1 MARNPPTIAVT
12 STLAMVRTAEA
23 RGVRTADVLRK
34 AGISRELLETPD
46 ARVPAPAVMAI
57 WEALRERTGD
67 PTLQLFAPA
76 SLPFGA
82 YRVIDYLVAASPTVG
97 DGVRRF
103 ARYFG
108 IISETVCLSIEDR
121 EGEHRL
127 WLATTEGQPVPSV
140 YVDYV
145 FSALVTR
152 IRMRIRPELQVRG
165 VELRRTRP
173 KDPAPYERVFRAPV
187 RFGAAADCLCFRDEE
202 WRAPTAMADEALA
215 RLLEDHARMIAPR
228 EEGPAGFRADVL
240 KALTAAL
247 PDGGSAVAVA
257 RVLHVSVRTLQR
269 KLLSERTTFRE
280 VLDAAKSQLA
290 QAYLADPRVS
300 VGEVAALL
308 GFSDPSSFNRAF
320 RRWTGQTPGRWRR
333 PARRGAAS

>member
-1 MARNPPTIAVT
+1 
-12 STLAMVRTAEA
+12 MVRTAEA

-34 AGISRELLETPD
+34 AGISRELLEKPD
-46 ARVPAPAVMAI
+46 TRVSAPAAMAI
-57 WEALRERTGD
+57 WQALRERTGD

-82 YRVIDYLVAASPTVG
+82 YRVIDYLVAASTTVG

-108 IISETVCLSIEDR
+108 IISETVSLDIEDR
-121 EGEHRL
+121 KGEHRL
-127 WLATTEGQPVPSV
+127 WLATAGGQQVPPV

-152 IRMRIRPELQVRG
+152 IRMRVRPELQVHG
-165 VELRRTRP
+165 VELRQPRP
-173 KDPAPYERVFRAPV
+173 RDPEPYERVFRAPV
-187 RFGAAADCLCFRDEE
+187 RFDAAADCLCFREEE

-215 RLLEDHARMIAPR
+215 RLLEDHARMIAPQG
-228 EEGPAGFRADVL
+228 EGPVGFRGDVL
-240 KALTAAL
+240 KALTTAL
-247 PDGGSAVAVA
+247 PEGGSAVAVA
-257 RVLHVSVRTLQR
+257 SVLHVSVRTLQR
-269 KLLSERTTFRE
+269 KLVSEGTTFRE
-280 VLDAAKSQLA
+280 VLEAARSQLA
-290 QAYLADPRVS
+290 QAYLADPKVS

-320 RRWTGQTPGRWRR
+320 RRWTGHTPGRWRR
-333 PARRGAAS
+333 QARGDAAS

>member
-1 MARNPPTIAVT
+1 
-12 STLAMVRTAEA
+12 MVRTAEA
-23 RGVRTADVLRK
+23 RGVRAADVLRR
-34 AGISRELLETPD
+34 AGVSREFLETPD

-57 WEALRERTGD
+57 WQALRERTGD

-82 YRVIDYLVAASPTVG
+82 YRVIDYLVAASATVG
-97 DGVRRF
+97 DGVLRF

-108 IISETVCLSIEDR
+108 IISETVSLNIEDR
-121 EGEHRL
+121 AGEHRL
-127 WLATTEGQPVPSV
+127 WLATGAGEAVPPV

-152 IRMRIRPELQVRG
+152 IRMRIRPELRVHR
-165 VELRRTRP
+165 VELRQVRP
-173 KDPAPYERVFRAPV
+173 PDPEPYERVFQAPV
-187 RFGAAADCLCFRDEE
+187 RFSAPADCLCFRDEE

-228 EEGPAGFRADVL
+228 GPESPAGFRAEVMN
-240 KALTAAL
+240 ALTATL
-247 PDGGSAVAVA
+247 QDGGSAAAVA
-257 RVLHVSVRTLQR
+257 RVLHMSVRTLQR
-269 KLLSERTTFRE
+269 KLAGEGTTFRD
-280 VLDAAKSQLA
+280 VLEAAKSQLA

-300 VGEVAALL
+300 VGEVAMLL

-320 RRWTGQTPGRWRR
+320 RRWTGHTPGRWRR
-333 PARRGAAS
+333 PARDDAAS

>member
-1 MARNPPTIAVT
+1 
-12 STLAMVRTAEA
+12 MVRTAES

-34 AGISRELLETPD
+34 AGVSRELLETPD
-46 ARVPAPAVMAI
+46 ARVPAPAAMAV
-57 WEALRERTGD
+57 WQALRERTGD
-67 PTLQLFAPA
+67 PALQLFAPA

-82 YRVIDYLVAASPTVG
+82 YRVIDYLVAASTTVG

-108 IISETVCLSIEDR
+108 IISQTVSLNIEDR
-121 EGEHRL
+121 KGEHRL
-127 WLATTEGQPVPSV
+127 WLATAAGEQVPSV

-152 IRMRIRPELQVRG
+152 IRMRIRPELKVHR
-165 VELRRTRP
+165 VELRLARP
-173 KDPAPYERVFRAPV
+173 ADPGPYERVFQAPV
-187 RFGAAADCLCFRDEE
+187 RFGAAADCLCFCDEE
-202 WRAPTAMADEALA
+202 WRAPTVLADEALA

-228 EEGPAGFRADVL
+228 GEESPSGFRAEVL
-240 KALTAAL
+240 EALTIAL
-247 PDGGSAVAVA
+247 PEGGGAAVVA
-257 RVLHVSVRTLQR
+257 GALHVSVRTLQR
-269 KLLSERTTFRE
+269 KLESEGTTFRE
-280 VLDAAKSQLA
+280 VLDTAKSRLA

-320 RRWTGQTPGRWRR
+320 RRWTGHTPGRWRR
-333 PARRGAAS
+333 PEEGDAAP